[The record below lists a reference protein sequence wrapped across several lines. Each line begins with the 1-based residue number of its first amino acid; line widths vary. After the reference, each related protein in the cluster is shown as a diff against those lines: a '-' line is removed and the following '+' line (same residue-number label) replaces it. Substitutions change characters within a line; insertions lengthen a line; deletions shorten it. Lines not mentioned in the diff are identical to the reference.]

1 MKELSEIIQELR
13 DNTLS
18 QIDVV
23 EAIQYTVEAYES
35 GMEKARTLISNEE
48 YDEQKTKKGTF

>member
-18 QIDVV
+18 QIDIA
-23 EAIQYTVEAYES
+23 EAIQYIVEAYES
-35 GMEKARTLISNEE
+35 GMEKAKMLINNEDNE
-48 YDEQKTKKGTF
+48 